1 MKIDQ
6 IKTKCSSWLNR
17 FQLPGNRCFF
27 VGYSSIWGFDSGFI
41 YLWVWHS
48 LIILITLYNVNP
60 FFFQVTPFF
69 FQLSVDRF
77 QLLFSHHCFFCQIWA
92 VWPTGASAAA
102 GWCSYTLVSHRMDLL
117 HLNILML
124 LLVSFHP
131 EAASLKSTDWIS
143 TLLQPAAQNLG
154 NHEFHIHVSLGGRCV
169 FMFTHQRPS
178 SQFKSLN
185 QLSVDS
191 ASLACSTSLAC
202 SASSFSGSV
211 LVIAAIARA
220 QTVQMLE
227 H

>member
-102 GWCSYTLVSHRMDLL
+102 GWCSYTLVSQRIDLL

-131 EAASLKSTDWIS
+131 EAASLRSTDWIS

-154 NHEFHIHVSLGGRCV
+154 NHEFHIHVSMFVLGEGV
-169 FMFTHQRPS
+169 FSCSPINGLLHNS
-178 SQFKSLN
+178 SHW
-185 QLSVDS
+185 
-191 ASLACSTSLAC
+191 TSYL
-202 SASSFSGSV
+202 
-211 LVIAAIARA
+211 LIQHR
-220 QTVQMLE
+220 
-227 H
+227 